1 MGTDETVRPVN
12 IQAGMIIRC
21 LFSQISCSELQY
33 DTRLRV
39 CFVYLNTVTECEICE
54 ICEMD
59 GAKVVVADFVL
70 NGLTDV
76 DLDKGVFE
84 LQREIQNRYLASLHA
99 IDLT

>member
-1 MGTDETVRPVN
+1 
-12 IQAGMIIRC
+12 MIIRC
-21 LFSQISCSELQY
+21 LFSQISYNELQY
-33 DTRLRV
+33 DTRVNV

-70 NGLTDV
+70 NDLSDV
-76 DLDKGVFE
+76 DLSEGVFE
-84 LQREIQNRYLASLHA
+84 LQRADTDQPIPYASLHT